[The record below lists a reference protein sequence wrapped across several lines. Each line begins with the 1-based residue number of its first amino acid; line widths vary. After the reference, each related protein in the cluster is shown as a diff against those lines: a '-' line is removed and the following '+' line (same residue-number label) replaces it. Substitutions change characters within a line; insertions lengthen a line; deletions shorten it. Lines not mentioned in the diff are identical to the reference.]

1 MSKRVGLNCDRLPQA
16 SSKKC
21 DRRFQCHHKRTM
33 AENLGDYRVLLVG
46 SLGAD

>member
-1 MSKRVGLNCDRLPQA
+1 MALALQATIPPQV

-21 DRRFQCHHKRTM
+21 DRLFQRHHKRTM

-46 SLGAD
+46 LLGAN